1 MEKDIHMEEKD
12 FFFESK
18 EKKEPKVLEAKISDD
33 LRPDEMEEFQLKVRV
48 DLEKALSGRGD
59 YLSIIEEAYAQA
71 EKTEEDIKED
81 FKKFGLEREQA
92 EKTEEIHLISCFLNS
107 GRSLFDYP
115 LSDKID
121 IKKSL
126 SFILNAIKNYVR
138 YNLGELLEVLT
149 LETQTIHFFVV
160 EPYIISITTSKHV
173 PRDMV
178 GTLAVQL
185 SQILNYHT
193 DQNIET
199 NPKLR
204 VAIDESISSV
214 KATFVQERLTLKV
227 ILIGDGAVGKTSIRR
242 RYLGEGFRDDYQMT
256 IGADLAAKT
265 SDMVYSG
272 GKQIKYLI
280 WDLAGQPRFN
290 NVRKAYYSAS
300 VGALLVFDVTR
311 PESFQNIPKWL
322 NELWR
327 NNGHGPVPLVV
338 LGNKI
343 DLSEVGI
350 PSVSETKAKA
360 FVDRLSQIAE
370 QYRGFKIYFLS
381 TSAKTGQNIEQ
392 AFELLG
398 EAIID
403 FLTTV
408 KKPRGKK

>member
-1 MEKDIHMEEKD
+1 MEEKD
-12 FFFESK
+12 SSFEIN
-18 EKKEPKVLEAKISDD
+18 EKKEPKTLETKITNDQ
-33 LRPDEMEEFQLKVRV
+33 RPDEMEEFQLKVQV

-59 YLSIIEEAYAQA
+59 YLNIIEEAYAQA
-71 EKTEEDIKED
+71 EKTEEDQIKD
-81 FKKFGLEREQA
+81 FKKFGLERA
-92 EKTEEIHLISCFLNS
+92 EKTEEVYLVSCFLSTGN
-107 GRSLFDYP
+107 SLFDYV
-115 LSDKID
+115 LSEKINY
-121 IKKSL
+121 KESL
-126 SFILNAIKNYVR
+126 GFIFNAMKNYVR
-138 YNLGELLEVLT
+138 YKLGELLEVLT
-149 LETQTIHFFVV
+149 LESQTIHFFVIG
-160 EPYIISITTSKHV
+160 EFIISMATSKYV

-178 GTLAVQL
+178 GTLAVQIG
-185 SQILNYHT
+185 QILNYHT
-193 DQNIET
+193 DLNVET
-199 NPKLR
+199 NPELR
-204 VAIDESISSV
+204 AAIDEAITSV
-214 KATFVQERLTLKV
+214 KGTFVQEHHTLKV

-256 IGADLAAKT
+256 IGADLAAKK
-265 SDMVYSG
+265 SDIVYSG

-327 NNGHGPVPLVV
+327 NNGLGPVPIVV

-343 DLSEVGI
+343 DLSKVGI
-350 PSVSETKAKA
+350 PCVSERKAKA

-370 QYRGFKIYFLS
+370 KYRGFKIYFLS
-381 TSAKTGQNIEQ
+381 TSAKTGLNIEQ

-398 EAIID
+398 EAILD

-408 KKPRGKK
+408 KKTRKKK